1 MVQVCNVSPLNAQKL
16 MMNDYEII
24 YWCIIL
30 EEIGINPEF
39 FIDEMQLW
47 ALAVKRY
54 LNSADRFEIF
64 DTFYAKYRSEISS
77 LFHLRQFK
85 IPEISP

>member
-1 MVQVCNVSPLNAQKL
+1 

-47 ALAVKRY
+47 ALAVK
-54 LNSADRFEIF
+54 
-64 DTFYAKYRSEISS
+64 
-77 LFHLRQFK
+77 
-85 IPEISP
+85 